1 MPKRI
6 LIVEDDAG
14 IARLLLDNLAIDGF
28 DVRWAADAHQALVIC
43 HEFLPD
49 LVLLDIML
57 PDRSGLDVVG
67 LLRQGGRRGVVI
79 LSARG
84 QKADKLSGL
93 KLGADDYV
101 TKPFDIEELV
111 ARIRAVLRRTSSS
124 DESITIG
131 KLSVDFRRQRARGPE
146 GEIHLTAREFEIL
159 RYLASHHHRVV
170 HRDQLLKDVWGSDE
184 ATSRSVDIAIARLR
198 KKIEEDPHSPKF
210 IRTVHG
216 DGYCL
221 TFDVS

>member
-14 IARLLLDNLAIDGF
+14 IAKLLLDNLTIDGF
-28 DVRWAADAHQALVIC
+28 AVKWASDAHQALVLC
-43 HEFLPD
+43 QEFLPD

-57 PDRSGLDVVG
+57 PGRTGLEIFG
-67 LLRQGGRRGVVI
+67 LLRQGGRRGVII

-84 QKADKLSGL
+84 QKRDKLAGL

-101 TKPFDIEELV
+101 TKPFDLEELV
-111 ARIRAVLRRTSSS
+111 ARIRAVLRRTSVP
-124 DESITIG
+124 DGPIRIG
-131 KLSVDFRRQRARGPE
+131 KLSVDFRQHRASNPKGDV
-146 GEIHLTAREFEIL
+146 HLTSREFEIL
-159 RYLASHHHRVV
+159 RYLVAHHRRVV
-170 HRDQLLKDVWGSDE
+170 HRDQLLKDVWDSAGT
-184 ATSRSVDIAIARLR
+184 AQSVSIAIARLR
-198 KKIEEDPHSPKF
+198 KKIEDDPAAPRI

-221 TFDVS
+221 TYDGL